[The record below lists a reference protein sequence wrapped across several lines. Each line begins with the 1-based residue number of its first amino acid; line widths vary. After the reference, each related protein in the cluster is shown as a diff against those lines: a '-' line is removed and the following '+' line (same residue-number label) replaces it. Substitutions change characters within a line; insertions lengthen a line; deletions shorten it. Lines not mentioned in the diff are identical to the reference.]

1 MNITLDQRLKKLR
14 REKGNTQE
22 ELASH
27 LGISTQAVS
36 KWERG
41 EGYPDI
47 TLLPTIASYYAVTVD
62 DLLGVGEIEKQ
73 KKLAEYQEKDT
84 ELFRK
89 GKNAERVALWREA
102 KKEFP
107 NEMEVL
113 HGLMYALQAGGR
125 NENADEIIEYGKRI
139 MEESTEQSLR
149 GGAIQSLTFTYYYA
163 KKDVESA
170 RKYAGMAGNYC
181 VTINELI
188 PHLLEGEEAVEYA
201 QSNIQQLVEM
211 IGHNTCRIMHKG
223 KYEPEDVIRACQY
236 VIDCMDL
243 LYSDGNAGF
252 YHCRYSEFYQ
262 RMANAYRKLEKEEEM
277 FSYLEKA
284 ADHAIRFDT
293 MEDGMYTAFMV
304 NKVERSSITAV
315 KDHEE
320 NESGLL
326 VKFLNRN
333 RFEPWREDPRM
344 RSLKERLKP
353 VAIMAA
359 SEE

>member
-1 MNITLDQRLKKLR
+1 MNITLDQSLRKLR

-22 ELASH
+22 ELANH
-27 LGISTQAVS
+27 LGITTQAVS

-47 TLLPTIASYYAVTVD
+47 TLLPLIASYYRVSVD
-62 DLLGVGEIEKQ
+62 DLLGVGELEKQ
-73 KKLAEYQEKDT
+73 KKLAEYREKDT
-84 ELFRK
+84 ELFRD
-89 GKNAERVALWREA
+89 GRNAARVALWREA
-102 KKEFP
+102 KQEFP

-125 NENADEIIEYGKRI
+125 DEENADEIIEYGERI
-139 MEESTEQSLR
+139 LEESTDQSLR
-149 GGAIQSLTFTYYYA
+149 GGAIQSLTFTYYYV

-170 RKYAGMAGNYC
+170 KKYARMAGNYS
-181 VTINELI
+181 VTINQLM
-188 PHLLEGEEAVEYA
+188 PHLLDGEEAMEYA
-201 QSNIQQLVEM
+201 QSNIMQLVEM
-211 IGHNTCRIMHKG
+211 IGHNACRIMHKG
-223 KYEPEDVIRACQY
+223 KYEPEDVIRACRY

-262 RMANAYRKLEKEEEM
+262 RMANAYRKLDREEEM
-277 FSYLEKA
+277 FACLEKA

-344 RSLKERLKP
+344 RAIQERLEP
-353 VAIMAA
+353 VAVMG
-359 SEE
+359 S